1 MRTPVH
7 PILAT
12 DHLFIFLLTLVYIWK
27 LMLPEMYLVSAP
39 GTRMSSSP
47 AATAYVED

>member
-1 MRTPVH
+1 MRTPID
-7 PILAT
+7 PILAI

-27 LMLPEMYLVSAP
+27 LMLPETYLVSAP